1 MSSTI
6 RSNRS
11 TIRSTMRSKEYWARR
26 AEERADKHHE
36 ELETYLKRIDSIVN
50 GACGRLK
57 KDAETILNKC
67 VARMG
72 MSREETIKLM
82 QEPVDYESLQR
93 MLKTIEHMP
102 EGAEKR
108 KIQNQVEAKAYGYR
122 VSRIEALEIDIKAES
137 VRLAQRLTEA
147 TSNSLKHTAINAIK
161 WTEKDLKELLGGAS
175 ISFQKVNPTLID
187 ELIHNS
193 WSGKD
198 FSERIWKNCEILE
211 KNLNST
217 LKEGLLS
224 GKGTYRIAE
233 ELADNMDCG
242 KYAAQRLVRTETTHV
257 YNEVDR
263 KKYNEAGIEEYEYL
277 ACLDERTSEICKRLN
292 GKRFKVDDAKP
303 GVNYPPMHPN
313 CRSTTV
319 AVLDNVWGKEESI
332 PYEKERPIYRGDKA
346 INSDLNYIKSQEYR
360 MRFHG
365 ITGNE
370 KVDDKIWEYSKEIL
384 EHRTGTFKEDLILVN
399 MDTGA
404 KIYEIKNSISDNSVD
419 YDKDIIYA
427 IQKAKNKGI
436 KILSLHNH
444 PEGYPPTIDDGV
456 SAKIKGYTKGVV
468 CGHNGTIYEYEPC
481 EEIYNYRQCVDIH
494 NNIVLQLYDNDI
506 DKTWLRVLKLNKM
519 KVRGK

>member
-11 TIRSTMRSKEYWARR
+11 TIRSTMSSKEYWARR

-147 TSNSLKHTAINAIK
+147 TSDSLKHTAINAIK
-161 WTEKDLKELLGGAS
+161 WTEKDLKEMLGGAS
-175 ISFQKVNPTLID
+175 ISFQKVDPTLID

-211 KNLNST
+211 KNLNTT

-233 ELADNMDCG
+233 ELADDMDCG

-319 AVLDNVWGKEESI
+319 AVLDNVWGKEDNKKRNVNLHKDINPNRKYYSRVSKEDFEKLTKKFRDRGGLIIQDDEIEKFLDYFNADAACSDSTTI
-332 PYEKERPIYRGDKA
+332 KLRKDPAYTELLEELFHSDQFVENPILDVTDRIEIYRREVEAKKWVLSQIDKYHVPEIEKKDLIRNIEQYEKLLK
-346 INSDLNYIKSQEYR
+346 
-360 MRFHG
+360 
-365 ITGNE
+365 
-370 KVDDKIWEYSKEIL
+370 
-384 EHRTGTFKEDLILVN
+384 
-399 MDTGA
+399 
-404 KIYEIKNSISDNSVD
+404 
-419 YDKDIIYA
+419 
-427 IQKAKNKGI
+427 
-436 KILSLHNH
+436 
-444 PEGYPPTIDDGV
+444 
-456 SAKIKGYTKGVV
+456 
-468 CGHNGTIYEYEPC
+468 
-481 EEIYNYRQCVDIH
+481 EEI
-494 NNIVLQLYDNDI
+494 
-506 DKTWLRVLKLNKM
+506 
-519 KVRGK
+519 G

>member
-161 WTEKDLKELLGGAS
+161 WTEKDLNEMLGGAS
-175 ISFQKVNPTLID
+175 ISFQKVDPTLID

-198 FSERIWKNCEILE
+198 FSDRIWKNCEILE
-211 KNLNST
+211 KNLNTT

-233 ELADNMDCG
+233 ELADDMDCG

-319 AVLDNVWGKEESI
+319 AVIDNVWGK
-332 PYEKERPIYRGDKA
+332 DK
-346 INSDLNYIKSQEYR
+346 NYISSNISARNNSKGRPSAIY
-360 MRFHG
+360 
-365 ITGNE
+365 TG
-370 KVDDKIWEYSKEIL
+370 Y
-384 EHRTGTFKEDLILVN
+384 G
-399 MDTGA
+399 
-404 KIYEIKNSISDNSVD
+404 
-419 YDKDIIYA
+419 
-427 IQKAKNKGI
+427 
-436 KILSLHNH
+436 
-444 PEGYPPTIDDGV
+444 
-456 SAKIKGYTKGVV
+456 
-468 CGHNGTIYEYEPC
+468 
-481 EEIYNYRQCVDIH
+481 
-494 NNIVLQLYDNDI
+494 
-506 DKTWLRVLKLNKM
+506 KLNKRQERLNKVLKNYNDKVIIKKRDVNLKDIASLTAHNQVEYAM
-519 KVRGK
+519 FTKGQERMIVRGNEYRVNIDEVEAAQMRAEGWKWSGHSHIHVDKVDLNPSDGDIEILKAFGQGRSCIINAKGIYKFFEVK